1 MADKGGK
8 RDLSV
13 SRMSDKQ
20 WQLSPSQFSQV
31 QQCGYRYLL
40 KVSGTPALPTG
51 GAAVLGLVLHGI
63 LETHAHRPFTDVGSF
78 EQEWQQQISKQEQRL
93 TANPVTAALVPLARN
108 VRNYAVKKA
117 ALRRS
122 IVGSIP
128 LQSMARLPHS
138 SISTGLPGAEA
149 KLGTEV
155 ELGKEGRITGRADLI
170 RRFEGGI
177 EIVDYKTGRFTASD
191 GSSLPVA
198 KPEYAQQLKLYAALY
213 QAETGKW
220 PARGLLLGL
229 ASGEVTVSFE
239 PAECLDLLKQA
250 NVLLNTLEEA
260 AVSGMG
266 FTLARPAPEIC
277 RLCSYRPNCS
287 PYLSLLS
294 LAGGVL
300 GADILGQL
308 NSSGTRSNRLSLSVA
323 TETGPVSIQ
332 AVGGAVGRLAAEAA
346 ASTGR
351 KVVVFGVRHTPGTC
365 TFTAGPTT
373 VIYTVDENYIT
384 T

>member
-1 MADKGGK
+1 
-8 RDLSV
+8 
-13 SRMSDKQ
+13 MSDKQ

-40 KVSGTPALPTG
+40 KRSGAPALPVS

-63 LETHAHRPFTDVGSF
+63 LETHAHRPFTHAERF

-93 TANPVTAALVPLARN
+93 AANPVTATLVPLARS

-122 IVGSIP
+122 IVGSMP
-128 LQSMARLPHS
+128 LQRVERLPPS
-138 SISTGLPGAEA
+138 FISPGGPGAEA
-149 KLGTEV
+149 TLGTEI
-155 ELGKEGRITGRADLI
+155 ELGREGRISGRADLI
-170 RRFEGGI
+170 RRFAGGI
-177 EIVDYKTGRFTASD
+177 EIVDYKTGRFAASD
-191 GSSLPVA
+191 GESLPVA
-198 KPEYAQQLKLYAALY
+198 KPEYAQQLQLYAALY
-213 QAETGKW
+213 QAEMGNW

-250 NVLLNTLEEA
+250 NELLNTLEKA
-260 AVSGMG
+260 AMAGTG
-266 FTLARPAPEIC
+266 HALARPAPEIC

-300 GADILGQL
+300 GADVLGKL
-308 NSSGTRSNRLSLSVA
+308 NSSRTRSNRLNLSVA
-323 TETGPVSIQ
+323 TEAGPVSIQ
-332 AVGGAVGRLAAEAA
+332 AVGGAVGRLAAEATA
-346 ASTGR
+346 GLGKRA
-351 KVVVFGVRHTPGTC
+351 VVFGVRQTPGTR

-373 VIYTVDENYIT
+373 VIYTVDEDLIT
-384 T
+384 I